1 MASPTA
7 QDTVFYSLAIP
18 AVLFFALAAARVMA
32 LRGYRSLLDSPE
44 PVRVSDAEVEGIS
57 SGRRTGVGLASTDY
71 RYRPSFLQI
80 WVACAAPLRMDAR
93 RGSLAVAV
101 RELVGVLRDQETGVD
116 ELDRRFSFDSD
127 DAERLRRLAQNA
139 EFQMAMI
146 TLADLGVDLVRSE
159 AGVLIAKKRATWIV
173 PVAPGRA
180 AEILSALGTIAR
192 VMESTL
198 GTTVAALEPPATGA
212 GPRPL
217 VAGGVTFLS
226 LAIGVRLVGAFWEVG
241 GWLAWTHP
249 GRWALVAERLP
260 GAALLACAGALVAA
274 LLTRSNPLALSLRI
288 GWTVAVNAILVWVA
302 YGVARN
308 VSIPGL
314 AEQLD
319 ANREVIR
326 EGLTSVTTTA
336 GIIVGGGLL
345 GSIVG
350 GRIRET
356 AESSWSGEPATRRRF
371 DP

>member
-7 QDTVFYSLAIP
+7 QETVFYSLAVP
-18 AVLFFALAAARVMA
+18 AVLFFALASARVMA
-32 LRGYRSLLDSPE
+32 LRGYRSLLDSYE
-44 PVRVSDAEVEGIS
+44 PVRASDAEVEGVF

-80 WVACAAPLRMDAR
+80 WVACGAPLRMDAR

-127 DAERLRRLAQNA
+127 DPERLRRLAQNV

-146 TLADLGVDLVRSE
+146 VLADLGVDLVRSE

-173 PVAPGRA
+173 PVARGRA
-180 AEILSALGTIAR
+180 EEILSSLGTIAR

-198 GTTVAALEPPATGA
+198 GTTVAAIEPPATGA

-217 VAGGVTFLS
+217 VAGGVTLLS
-226 LAIGVRLVGAFWEVG
+226 LAIGVRLVGGFWEVG

-260 GAALLACAGALVAA
+260 GAALLACGGALVAA
-274 LLTRSNPLALSLRI
+274 LLTRWNALALSLRL
-288 GWTVAVNAILVWVA
+288 GWTVALNAAIVWA
-302 YGVARN
+302 LYAVARN

-314 AEQLD
+314 AEEIA
-319 ANREVIR
+319 ANPEFIR
-326 EGLTSVTTTA
+326 GGLTSATVTA
-336 GIIVGGGLL
+336 GIVMGAAIL

-350 GRIRET
+350 GRIRAAQT
-356 AESSWSGEPATRRRF
+356 TVPPLIDRSR
-371 DP
+371 

>member
-7 QDTVFYSLAIP
+7 QETVFYSLVIP
-18 AVLFFALAAARVMA
+18 AVLFFALAAARVIA
-32 LRGYRSLLDSPE
+32 LRGYRSLLDSNE
-44 PVRVSDAEVEGIS
+44 TVRASDAEVEGTS
-57 SGRRTGVGLASTDY
+57 AGRRTGVGLASTDY

-101 RELVGVLRDQETGVD
+101 RELVGALRDQETGVD

-127 DAERLRRLAQNA
+127 DPERLRTLARNI

-146 TLADLGVDLVRSE
+146 TLAELGVDLVRSE
-159 AGVLIAKKRATWIV
+159 AGVIIAKKRATWIV
-173 PVAPGRA
+173 PVARGRA
-180 AEILSALGTIAR
+180 AEILSALGTMAR

-198 GTTVAALEPPATGA
+198 GTSVAALDPPATGA

-217 VAGGVTFLS
+217 VAGGVTFLA
-226 LAIGVRLVGAFWEVG
+226 LAIGVRIVGAYWEVG

-260 GAALLACAGALVAA
+260 GSSLLACAGTLVAA
-274 LLTRSNPLALSLRI
+274 LLTRSSPALSLRI
-288 GWTVAVNAILVWVA
+288 GWTVVVNAAIVWA
-302 YGVARN
+302 LYAVARN

-314 AEQLD
+314 AEQMA
-319 ANREVIR
+319 ANPEFIR
-326 EGLTSVTTTA
+326 GALTSATVTA
-336 GIIVGGGLL
+336 GIIMGAAIL

-350 GRIRET
+350 SRIRAAHT
-356 AESSWSGEPATRRRF
+356 ARGGSAAASSPLA
-371 DP
+371 